1 MGKAISSIG
10 VALLVKAYVLLTAD
24 AVKDEDKIYY
34 EKETINS
41 VDYYKVAS
49 ESQTDVSKL
58 YEICASTNVGAINAW
73 VQPVCLTDVPEIGGE
88 PSRLE
93 TTTLCDKQKTYIQG
107 VMDAGEALEFS
118 ANYVHNA
125 FIAIKTH
132 LEGHTY
138 PIRVVF
144 GGLGGSQGTASFDG
158 EVSAKI
164 GSFGVDEVIPMTLS
178 ITISSEITYA

>member
-1 MGKAISSIG
+1 MGKAINSIG
-10 VALLVKAYVLLTAD
+10 VALLVKAYVILTSD
-24 AVKDEDKIYY
+24 ATKDADKIYY
-34 EKETINS
+34 EKKTLNGT
-41 VDYYKVAS
+41 DYYVVAD
-49 ESQTDVSKL
+49 ESTAVGSC
-58 YEICASTNVGAINAW
+58 YELTASTTASAINAW
-73 VQPVCLTDVPEIGGE
+73 VQPVCLTNVPDIGGE

-107 VMDAGEALEFS
+107 VLDAGESLEFG

-138 PIRVVF
+138 PVRVVF
-144 GGLGGSQGTASFDG
+144 GGIEGAQGLFSFDG

-164 GSFGVDEVIPMTLS
+164 GSFGVDEVIPMTLN
-178 ITISSEITYA
+178 ITIASEITYA